1 MRPMLAAA
9 KEWQRGGGKPTAEGF
24 SIRSKATGR
33 RPGCRADRSWGTVH
47 PYALPASHA
56 SSVDAGRGRGLVPQL
71 PFAPQVPSRLGDGR
85 QGIAG
90 RHFGIAAAQG
100 FASPL
105 NHFTAY

>member
-1 MRPMLAAA
+1 M
-9 KEWQRGGGKPTAEGF
+9 
-24 SIRSKATGR
+24 
-33 RPGCRADRSWGTVH
+33 H

-90 RHFGIAAAQG
+90 RHFGIAAARG

-105 NHFTAY
+105 NHFTAYWLVVDLLAQSMCFGEKAYKLDLLLDHR